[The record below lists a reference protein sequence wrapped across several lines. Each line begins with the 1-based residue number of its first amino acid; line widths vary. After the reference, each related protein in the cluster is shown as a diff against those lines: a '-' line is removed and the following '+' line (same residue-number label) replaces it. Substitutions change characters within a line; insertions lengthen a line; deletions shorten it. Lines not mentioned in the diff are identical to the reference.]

1 MRASTIQTCMVGLLV
16 ALVGGTA
23 HAQSG
28 TDAFT
33 TRFDAVCAGATLGSA
48 LAARCAVVQSSTNP
62 DARLQAA
69 AFNHLEELP
78 GAGRLNAGD
87 ATSGPSDDSTRV
99 RTEIAPKLAL
109 FASLT
114 GSRIQR
120 GDDRIAAAFDAGTIA
135 FTAGLDWHP
144 APAWQLGIAFDH
156 AGERQDFRDSAGKLD
171 ANYNGVIALA
181 SWNAGTHV
189 ALNGYAGWLR
199 GGQDIR
205 RVVSFIDGS
214 PDVAASASP
223 DARRTLAGIAIDL
236 DWARGA
242 WQWRGAIGFDAMRT
256 TTDAYLESGGSG
268 FDLIVPQ
275 RRTDTRRGRLDV
287 ALAGTFSTRFG
298 VWQPEF
304 RLGLRHEFDND
315 SRRLGVRFV
324 EDTGSTIVRFDT
336 GAPDRDWAQAGVS
349 AVFTFTH
356 GHSAYIALDREF
368 GHSTSTA
375 TMLSVGWRVEL

>member
-1 MRASTIQTCMVGLLV
+1 MRASTNKTVMVGLLA
-16 ALVGGTA
+16 ALAVGIA

-28 TDAFT
+28 TNAFAA
-33 TRFDAVCAGATLGSA
+33 RFDAVCAGATLGSA
-48 LAARCAVVQSSTNP
+48 LATRCAVVQASTNP
-62 DARLQAA
+62 NARLLAA
-69 AFNHLEELP
+69 DLNNLEELP
-78 GAGRLNAGD
+78 GAGRLNAGE
-87 ATSGPSDDSTRV
+87 ATSSRSSDTTRI
-99 RTEIAPKLAL
+99 RSDIAPKLAL

-120 GDDRIAAAFDAGTIA
+120 SDDRIAAAFDADTIA

-144 APAWQLGIAFDH
+144 APAWQFGLAFDH
-156 AGERQDFRDSAGKLD
+156 AGERQNFRGSAGKLD
-171 ANYNGVIALA
+171 AHYNGPIALA

-214 PDVAASASP
+214 PDMAATASP
-223 DARRTLAGIAIDL
+223 DAKRTLAGIALDL
-236 DWARGA
+236 DFARGA
-242 WQWRGAIGFDAMRT
+242 WQWRGGVGFDAMRT
-256 TTDAYLESGGSG
+256 TTAAYAESGGSG

-275 RRTDTRRGRLDV
+275 RRTDTRRGRIDV
-287 ALAGTFSTRFG
+287 ALAGTFSRSWG

-315 SRRLGVRFV
+315 ARQLGVRFV
-324 EDTGSTIVRFDT
+324 DDAGGTIVRFDT

-349 AVFTFTH
+349 TVFTFTH

-368 GHSTSTA
+368 GHSSSTA
-375 TMLSVGWRVEL
+375 TIVSIGWRVEL